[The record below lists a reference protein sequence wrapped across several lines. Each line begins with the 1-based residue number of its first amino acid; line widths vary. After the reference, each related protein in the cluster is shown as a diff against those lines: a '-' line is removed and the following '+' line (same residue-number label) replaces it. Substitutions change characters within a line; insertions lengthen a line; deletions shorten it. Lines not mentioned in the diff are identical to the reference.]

1 MSKKA
6 GLGRGLSALINTDN
20 NLQNLIEEKQAG
32 EVVRELAV
40 DTIAPNP
47 YQPRK
52 EFPAEEL
59 QGLADSIKAQGLLQ
73 PIVVRQKDG
82 KYELV
87 AGERRLRA
95 TKLAGIEKIPA
106 LVRKYND
113 TESMNLAL
121 MENLQRQDL
130 NPIEVANAYSR
141 LMQEGGM
148 TQDELSQKLG
158 VSRSAISNS
167 VRLLSMPEEV
177 QDYVRQGRLNESA
190 ARALAGLPNVK
201 VMLNMAQE
209 ANKYGWTSRQ
219 LEKQVGV
226 YKAMMAQEE
235 AKKGRRIRVGTPEQR
250 EEYRKYV
257 QQQRQQA
264 RDAKLR
270 ELDNDMAAFVSNL
283 EIFSGERVEIVS
295 IPGTKAKVL
304 GFKFVTDED
313 LRRIYHVFSK
323 LIRESKKE
331 QREAEKTASKKLSV

>member
-20 NLQNLIEEKQAG
+20 NLKNLIEEQQAG
-32 EVVRELAV
+32 EKVVELAV
-40 DTIAPNP
+40 EEIVPNP

-52 EFPAEEL
+52 EFSEEEL
-59 QGLADSIKAQGLLQ
+59 QGLAESIKTQGLLQ

-95 TKLAGIEKIPA
+95 VKLAGRDKIAA

-113 TESMNLAL
+113 VESMNLAL
-121 MENLQRQDL
+121 LENLQRQDL

-177 QDYVRQGRLNESA
+177 QDYVRVGRISESA

-201 VMLNMAQE
+201 VMLNMAQDVE
-209 ANKYGWTSRQ
+209 KYGWTSRQ
-219 LEKQVGV
+219 LERQVGL
-226 YKAMMAQEE
+226 YKAMLAQEKDKNG
-235 AKKGRRIRVGTPEQR
+235 KKIRVATPEQQ

-270 ELDNDMAAFVSNL
+270 ELDNDMAAFVRNL
-283 EIFSGERVEIVS
+283 EMFSGERVEIVT

-304 GFKFVTDED
+304 GFKFSNDDD
-313 LRRIYHVFSK
+313 LRRIYRVFSK

-331 QREAEKTASKKLSV
+331 REAAEAAPKKFSV